1 MPSRR
6 EPVSF
11 ERYLFN
17 GLLTGKLDPV
27 LDLPH

>member
-1 MPSRR
+1 MPSRC
-6 EPVSF
+6 EPVSI

-17 GLLTGKLDPV
+17 GLLTVKLDPV